1 MVKQAVPDSIA
12 DSPICRTLEV
22 FQGKWNAWVLY
33 ALRTN
38 GEMRF
43 GELRRSIPGISNTML
58 SATLKALEEQGL
70 VARTQIESIPPV
82 RHVLA
87 DKKGRG
93 PSRRLRRHDQMGFGI
108 SLRCERSGLMRRPSR
123 IKSPLHGCSGALN
136 PGDRM
141 STDCAVGLFCRTRR
155 TFLFHPRHQ
164 GHHDR
169 AASRR
174 IRK

>member
-1 MVKQAVPDSIA
+1 MVKQTVPDSIA

-70 VARTQIESIPPV
+70 VARTQIESIPPCV
-82 RHVLA
+82 MYSLT
-87 DKKGRG
+87 KKAEA
-93 PSRRLRRHDQMGFGI
+93 LRDVFAAM
-108 SLRCERSGLMRRPSR
+108 
-123 IKSPLHGCSGALN
+123 IKWGSEYP
-136 PGDRM
+136 
-141 STDCAVGLFCRTRR
+141 
-155 TFLFHPRHQ
+155 
-164 GHHDR
+164 
-169 AASRR
+169 
-174 IRK
+174 